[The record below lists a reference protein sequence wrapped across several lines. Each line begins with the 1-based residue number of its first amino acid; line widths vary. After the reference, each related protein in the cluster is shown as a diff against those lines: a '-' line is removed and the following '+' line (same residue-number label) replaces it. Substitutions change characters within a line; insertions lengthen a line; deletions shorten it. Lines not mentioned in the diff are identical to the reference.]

1 MGYAVRKDGQGWRAV
16 NDAANVDTANETF
29 SETQPV
35 KSDAEQLKERTNA
48 SIQAQIAV
56 LEAQIPPLM
65 RHFVVRPN
73 APMTRPSGPPK
84 TPAQIIADIDAQ
96 IEALRATL
104 IP

>member
-1 MGYAVRKDGQGWRAV
+1 MIREI
-16 NDAANVDTANETF
+16 NAATGTETTREYNADELAAIN
-29 SETQPV
+29 SPERV
-35 KSDAEQLKERTNA
+35 KERTNA

-73 APMTRPSGPPK
+73 APMSRPSGPPK
-84 TPAQIIADIDAQ
+84 TPAQVIADIDAQ